1 MMARPVDPVLQSMTD
16 ALMAGQCSD
25 PFALLGRHRD
35 HRQDIVR
42 VFYPDAVE
50 VHLMVEQASGQ
61 ILEKTMRRIDDRGL
75 YSATLPRSA
84 RYRLRIRWADAWQD
98 THDPYS
104 FGLLLGD
111 MDLYLFSEGKHQQ
124 IDRMMG
130 AIPMAVDGV
139 NGVRFAVWAPNAKR
153 VSVVGDFNIWD
164 GRRHCMRLRHGSGV
178 WELFIPGVHAGE
190 RYKYETVSQDGHV
203 LPAKADPYAKAAELP
218 PANASVIAAPD
229 DFVWHDAEWMS
240 TRAARHASQAPISIY
255 EIHAPSWRHPQHG
268 NDIMTWEELG
278 DALIPYLQDLGFTHL
293 ELLPIAEYPYSGSW
307 GYQPLSLYAPTVRHG
322 SRAQFANFVDR
333 CHQAGLGVI
342 IDWVPAH
349 FPADQHGLSQFD
361 GTHLYEHADPQEGYH
376 QDWHTLIYNYG
387 RNEVCGFLAGS
398 ALHWLEQFHVDGLRV
413 DAVASMLYRDY
424 SRKEGEWRPNIH
436 GGRENLEAVN
446 FLRHLSETLEDLHP
460 DTMLIAEESTSWP
473 GVTAPA
479 RTGGLGFTYKWNMGW
494 MHDTL
499 RYMELDPLWRSYHA
513 NDITF
518 GMIYAYSERFILPL
532 SHDEVV
538 HGKGSLL
545 TKMPGDEWQKHA
557 NLRVLY
563 ALMWAYPG
571 RKLLFMGGELAQPHE
586 WNHEGELAWYRLW
599 DGYGRGMHDTVRSI
613 NTLYRS
619 HPALHASDDEHEGFQ
634 WLVADDITN
643 TVFAWLRQSSDARP
657 VLVVVNMTPVP
668 RMNYRIGVPWRGE
681 WRELLNTDAA
691 HLGGSNLGNHGQVY
705 AEDIPAHGMPHSVE
719 LILPPLAVLYLSPTP

>member
-1 MMARPVDPVLQSMTD
+1 MHARTVDPALQDMINTLMT
-16 ALMAGQCSD
+16 GQCGD
-25 PFALLGRHRD
+25 PFAVLGRHRD

-50 VHLMVEQASGQ
+50 VHLMIQQASGQ
-61 ILEKTMRRIDDRGL
+61 TVEKIMRRIDDRGL

-84 RYRLRIRWADAWQD
+84 HYFLRIRWADAWQE

-111 MDLYLFSEGKHQQ
+111 IDLYLFSEGKHQQ

-130 AIPMAVDGV
+130 AIPMTV
-139 NGVRFAVWAPNAKR
+139 NGIEGVRFAVWAPNARR

-164 GRRHCMRLRHGSGV
+164 GRRHCMRLRHGSGI
-178 WELFIPGVHAGE
+178 WELFIPGVQAGE
-190 RYKYETVSQDGHV
+190 RYKYEIVSHSGKV

-218 PANASVIAAPD
+218 PANASVIAPPD
-229 DFVWHDAEWMS
+229 AFEWHDEEWM
-240 TRAARHASQAPISIY
+240 AARPSRQSNTAPLSIY

-268 NDIMTWEELG
+268 REIISWDELG
-278 DALIPYLQDLGFTHL
+278 DTLIPYLQDLGFTHL
-293 ELLPIAEYPYSGSW
+293 ELLPIAEYPFSGSW
-307 GYQPLSLYAPTVRHG
+307 GYQPLSLYAPTARHG
-322 SRAQFANFVDR
+322 SRAQFARFVDR
-333 CHQAGLGVI
+333 CHQAGLGI
-342 IDWVPAH
+342 ILDWVPAH
-349 FPADQHGLSQFD
+349 FPADQHGLAQFD

-398 ALHWLEQFHVDGLRV
+398 ALHWLEQFHIDGLRV

-424 SRKEGEWRPNIH
+424 SRKDGEWRPNIH

-446 FLRHLSETLEDLHP
+446 FLHHLSETLHDLHP
-460 DTMLIAEESTSWP
+460 GTLLIAEESTSWP

-479 RTGGLGFTYKWNMGW
+479 RTGGLGFDYKWNMGW

-499 RYMELDPLWRSYHA
+499 RYMQRDPLWRGYHPS
-513 NDITF
+513 DLTF

-545 TKMPGDEWQKHA
+545 GKMPGDDWQKHA
-557 NLRVLY
+557 NLRALY

-571 RKLLFMGGELAQPHE
+571 RKLLFMGGEIAQPQE
-586 WNHEGELAWYRLW
+586 WNHDGELAWHRLS
-599 DGYGRGMHDTVRSI
+599 DPLGRGVHALIRSL
-613 NTLYRS
+613 NWLYR
-619 HPALHASDDEHEGFQ
+619 HLPALHTLDDRPEGFQ
-634 WLVADDITN
+634 WLIADDTQN
-643 TVFAWLRQSSDARP
+643 SVFAWVRYTPNAPP
-657 VLVVVNMTPVP
+657 VLIVGNMTPVP
-668 RMNYRIGVPWRGE
+668 RWDYRIGVPWGGP
-681 WRELLNTDAA
+681 WQELLNTDADIFGGS
-691 HLGGSNLGNHGQVY
+691 HLGNQGQVY
-705 AEDIPAHGMPHSVE
+705 AQDIPSHGLDHSVS
-719 LILPPLAVLYLSPTP
+719 LTLPPLSVLYLSPAS

>member
-1 MMARPVDPVLQSMTD
+1 MARPVDPVLQSMTD

-50 VHLMVEQASGQ
+50 VHLMVEQVSGHV
-61 ILEKTMRRIDDRGL
+61 LEKTMRRIDDRGL

-84 RYRLRIRWADAWQD
+84 RYHLRIRWADAWQD

-124 IDRMMG
+124 IDQMMG
-130 AIPMAVDGV
+130 AIPMTVDGV
-139 NGVRFAVWAPNAKR
+139 SGVRFAVWAPNAKR

-178 WELFIPGVHAGE
+178 WELFIPSVHAGE
-190 RYKYETVSQDGHV
+190 RYKYEIVSQDGRV
-203 LPAKADPYAKAAELP
+203 LPAKADPYAKATELP

-229 DFVWHDAEWMS
+229 DFVWHDADWMS

-322 SRAQFANFVDR
+322 SRAQFANFVNR

-513 NDITF
+513 NDFTF
-518 GMIYAYSERFILPL
+518 GMVYAYSERFILPL

-634 WLVADDITN
+634 WLVADDIAN
-643 TVFAWLRQSSDARP
+643 TVFAWLRQSPDARP
-657 VLVVVNMTPVP
+657 VLVVGNMTPVP

-719 LILPPLAVLYLSPTP
+719 LILPPLAVLYLSPAP